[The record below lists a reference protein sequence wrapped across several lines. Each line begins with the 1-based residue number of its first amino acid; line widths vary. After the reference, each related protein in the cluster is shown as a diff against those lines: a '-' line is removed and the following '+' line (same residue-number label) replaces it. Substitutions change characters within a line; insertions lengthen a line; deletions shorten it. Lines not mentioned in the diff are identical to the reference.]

1 MITRDLKKMEERKN
15 KRIGVGRVVSSLCWS
30 VYAMSIR
37 SVRRTGTGTF
47 THPHPH
53 QPSSPS
59 DPHPHPHRHCHP
71 HKVSTSPIQRENP
84 NEKQTSKGRK
94 EVAPPPSLGVA
105 MPRDRIVAW
114 WNLLWPARGCR
125 VDDAP
130 AVRVLYDIAFTLFR
144 CARKPEDLPALAQR
158 LALLG

>member
-94 EVAPPPSLGVA
+94 EVAPPALTRGSHAPGSNRSLVESPVA
-105 MPRDRIVAW
+105 
-114 WNLLWPARGCR
+114 GSR
-125 VDDAP
+125 VQG
-130 AVRVLYDIAFTLFR
+130 RR
-144 CARKPEDLPALAQR
+144 CARRPSAV
-158 LALLG
+158 